1 MKITKVTSIHEIIEH
16 RARREAAREEF
27 LQRQLD
33 DLYASQDS
41 GERER
46 GGVLL
51 DVLIEETEEELGILI
66 NNRE

>member
-16 RARREAAREEF
+16 RARREAAREEH
-27 LQRQLD
+27 LQNQLD
-33 DLYASQDS
+33 HLQSAQDD
-41 GERER
+41 GEKKQ

-51 DVLIEETEEELGILI
+51 DVLIEETEEELDILI